1 MKWNELEWNRGA
13 CSNEIAWTGPRL
25 CPMACSNRPASGPSV
40 RRHRLPIDI
49 YDPSNT
55 VGIQSSDVH
64 RDWNT
69 SLFTCVKTMGR
80 NKQVSCKI
88 CYKPM
93 RSDNVTKHMKIH
105 LKYTAE
111 EGSDNICKEILLDLV
126 DKVLEENRSDV
137 KINCGEHDDA
147 YLEPEL

>member
-1 MKWNELEWNRGA
+1 MYRNVPTFKVHCFMTIVVINNSFLPFLATWIVLNPILSCMGSETKILESMMKFWNDSEWTQAEQGVFGP
-13 CSNEIAWTGPRL
+13 IAWTGPRL

-64 RDWNT
+64 RDRNT

-80 NKQVSCKI
+80 NKQVSCK
-88 CYKPM
+88 
-93 RSDNVTKHMKIH
+93 
-105 LKYTAE
+105 
-111 EGSDNICKEILLDLV
+111 GSPRN
-126 DKVLEENRSDV
+126 
-137 KINCGEHDDA
+137 
-147 YLEPEL
+147 